1 MIFPCL
7 VKQGGGELTFN
18 VDPIL
23 KESEMVPL
31 FI

>member
-7 VKQGGGELTFN
+7 IKQGGGELTFN

-23 KESEMVPL
+23 KGA
-31 FI
+31 